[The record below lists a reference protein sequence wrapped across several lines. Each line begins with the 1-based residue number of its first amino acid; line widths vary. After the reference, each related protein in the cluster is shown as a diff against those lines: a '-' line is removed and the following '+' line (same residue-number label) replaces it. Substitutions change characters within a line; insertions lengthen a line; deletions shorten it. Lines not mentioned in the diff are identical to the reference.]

1 MSCTISDFQY
11 AYHMVG
17 PTGPTTSMFQIHCQN
32 PTIFTTENFCLG
44 NNTNGYP
51 THAWNMWVRYQN
63 AGCSWFDNRLNHWN
77 AQLANMNPNPGNQQG
92 YAHYQHK
99 QAKIAQFE
107 YLKVTCGCG
116 PPIYNPT
123 ALELT
128 QIITNTDSISYRGE
142 KRAVSINGT
151 PGAKFT
157 LTLINNAG
165 VNKLTYSESSID
177 GIIPGSGVYK
187 FTQNFPSVTASDRYT
202 IEVKPKAG
210 TTLNKGFVKKTTIS
224 QWYTTTLTL
233 TMISDDNASD
243 YATFP
248 ASVLLTGDATIRKGK
263 VKRLK
268 STTTTSLSWEIKG
281 ASGGAITLSRQP
293 KATDFSNNI
302 ANTLGEGENTFFDV
316 RALSNKSGDK
326 IKISSADA
334 AKITTGLTVKEHAL
348 PPLTQLEK
356 SALKITGEEEYVFK
370 SKAKAAAD
378 GPTSIYPSEEATAKE
393 VTVSAIDADGQVVTL
408 STSQNVKYGTTMRFD
423 NGGTVVSFSNLK
435 AVQSAPS
442 VIKVTADIKT
452 QSIGIQDVT
461 SRLALDNFITT

>member
-1 MSCTISDFQY
+1 MSCNLSDFEH
-11 AYHMVG
+11 AYFMVG
-17 PTGPTTSMFQIHCQN
+17 PTGPTTSMFQVHCQN

-44 NNTNGYP
+44 NNINGYP
-51 THAWNMWVRYQN
+51 VHIWNMWDKYQQL
-63 AGCSWFDNRLNHWN
+63 GCSWFDNRLTHWTD
-77 AQLANMNPNPGNQQG
+77 QLANMNPNPGNAQG
-92 YAHYQHK
+92 EAHYKHK
-99 QAKIAQFE
+99 NAKIAQFH
-107 YLKVTCGCG
+107 YLKIKCGCL
-116 PPIYNPT
+116 PNYKLAAT
-123 ALELT
+123 ELT
-128 QIITNTDSISYRGE
+128 KITINSDSISYRGE
-142 KRAVSINGT
+142 KRAVSIKGT

-157 LTLINNAG
+157 LTLVNNAG
-165 VNKLTYSESSID
+165 VSKLTSSEDNID
-177 GIIPGSGVYK
+177 GVIPGSGIYK
-187 FTQNFPSVTASDRYT
+187 FIQHFPSVAASDRYT

-210 TTLNKGFVKKTTIS
+210 TTLNKGFVRKTTIP

-263 VKRLK
+263 VKKLR

-293 KATDFSNNI
+293 RATDFSNNI
-302 ANTLGEGENTFFDV
+302 ANTLGEDENTFFDV

-326 IKISSADA
+326 IKISYADA
-334 AKITTGLTVKEHAL
+334 TKLTTGLTVKEHAL

-356 SALKITGEEEYVFK
+356 DALKIVGEEEYIKSK
-370 SKAKAAAD
+370 SKATAD
-378 GPTSIYPSEEATAKE
+378 GPTSIYSSEEATVKE
-393 VTVSAIDADGQVVTL
+393 VTVSAIDADEQVVTL

-452 QSIGIQDVT
+452 QSIGVQDVI